1 MEKIHAFSIFYR
13 EGRDTEAKSTRL
25 TPKYMKQ
32 ENTKIKWLAALM
44 LLALVAVPSRADV
57 TIDQLNFTL
66 NADGTGYTVKKYNN
80 NLIGR
85 LEIPAEYNGRPVVGI
100 DEEAFYNCYQITSVV
115 IPNTISRV
123 GDMAFGGCTA
133 LEAVNIPNSI
143 SIIGNRVFYNCH
155 FAEISI
161 PTSIVSIGC
170 EAFRFCTNLRSV
182 VIPNSVTSIGDKAF
196 FGCDK
201 LASVNIAASVQS
213 IGESSFGS
221 CNDLRHIVVDEAN
234 TVYDSRDNCNAIIE
248 TKTNTL
254 IAGCNYS
261 HIPSSVTSIGNYA
274 FHNFMNL
281 KKVLLPSTLE
291 TIGRNAF
298 AACGSLADVDFPTSL
313 KAIEDSA
320 FIECPLDNII
330 LPSSLETIGTRAF
343 SYCKISDITVPASV
357 TSIDIAAF
365 SACSNLKSI
374 IVENGNNVYDSREN
388 CNAIIETNS
397 NTLICGCKDSDI
409 PSSITSIGE
418 SAFEYSGIT
427 EITIPINVTSIGEKA
442 FNTCGNLKNI
452 VLPNSLTAIGDYAF
466 NRCNSIT
473 EVVIPNSVLTIGVR
487 TFARC
492 GKLEKVVIGSSINF
506 MDNVFN
512 NCQLLTSITSFN
524 TTPPVINNV
533 CFKNYNATLYVP
545 SSAIDAYNQAE
556 NWSMFS
562 NIIGLSSSIDGIAD
576 GSENGIDYSAPYE
589 VYNIAGARIGCS
601 IDGLAPAIYIV
612 RQGSKS
618 AKVIK

>member
-1 MEKIHAFSIFYR
+1 
-13 EGRDTEAKSTRL
+13 
-25 TPKYMKQ
+25 
-32 ENTKIKWLAALM
+32 M

-589 VYNIAGARIGCS
+589 VYNIAGAMIGCS

-612 RQGSKS
+612 RQGSKT